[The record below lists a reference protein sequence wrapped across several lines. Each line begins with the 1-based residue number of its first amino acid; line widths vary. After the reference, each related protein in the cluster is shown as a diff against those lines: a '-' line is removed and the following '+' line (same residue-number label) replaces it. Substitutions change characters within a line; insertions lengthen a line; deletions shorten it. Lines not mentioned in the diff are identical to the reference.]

1 MRCTRRSGA
10 TRAKRASTRSS
21 RSARRAATRWRRS
34 ARRACTSP
42 ASRRCATR
50 RRARPRRAPPSSS
63 RDRASCRWSAS
74 PISSPPTERAVLFEL
89 SQWLAVEVRAFNVF
103 TYITLRVVLAALTAL
118 AISFMVGPAMIR
130 KLAAYKIGQAVR
142 DDGPAT
148 HLIKKGTPTM
158 GGALILV
165 AVLVT
170 TLLWADLQNRYV
182 WTVLPTTRGF
192 GPVGWVGDC
201 RTL

>member
-1 MRCTRRSGA
+1 MLYELA
-10 TRAKRASTRSS
+10 QYF
-21 RSARRAATRWRRS
+21 SADLKFRT
-34 ARRACTSP
+34 
-42 ASRRCATR
+42 
-50 RRARPRRAPPSSS
+50 
-63 RDRASCRWSAS
+63 
-74 PISSPPTERAVLFEL
+74 
-89 SQWLAVEVRAFNVF
+89 FNVF

-148 HLIKKGTPTM
+148 HLTKRGTPTM

-170 TLLWADLQNRYV
+170 TLLWADLRNRYV
-182 WTVLPTTRGF
+182 WLVLATTFGF
-192 GPVGWVGDC
+192 GVIGWIDDWRKVVQRNPKGLPA
-201 RTL
+201 RAKLFWQSLIAVAAI